1 MTNKRI
7 EHKRN
12 KSNIINIQGIEC
24 YEQDGV
30 AYLELEAVARGLG
43 FTRTAASGNEVV
55 MWSRVAGY
63 LQDLGVHTSVHG
75 EETPTGRDGLPD
87 FIPENI
93 FYRLAMKAKNEAAE
107 AFQAKVADEIIP
119 SIRKQGKH
127 RKHRDPNTYFFRD
140 LKGQKFGHLTV
151 IEQAG
156 RNKHR
161 SILWR
166 CICDCGNEKIY
177 PSGKLISGRATNCGC
192 KTTEIKSM
200 KASKHGITAGVK
212 PRTFTIWNGMKAR
225 CLNPKSISYKNYGGR
240 GITICDEWMKFENF
254 HKWAISSGYKDGYE
268 IDRIDN
274 DGNYCPENC
283 HWVTVSENRKKTRN
297 THYITVDGTTKCVS
311 EWCKLLHVS
320 KSAAYKILKNGD
332 NDFSSFCKERLSETE
347 AV

>member
-7 EHKRN
+7 EHRN
-12 KSNIINIQGIEC
+12 MMRTFENEQFGSIRVLEKDSEPWFVGKDVAEVLGYERPTKAISDHVDEQDKDEVPIQDSIGRMQNTPIINES
-24 YEQDGV
+24 
-30 AYLELEAVARGLG
+30 GLYSLI
-43 FTRTAASGNEVV
+43 FSSKLPAAKEFKHWVTAEV
-55 MWSRVAGY
+55 
-63 LQDLGVHTSVHG
+63 L
-75 EETPTGRDGLPD
+75 
-87 FIPENI
+87 
-93 FYRLAMKAKNEAAE
+93 
-107 AFQAKVADEIIP
+107 P

-177 PSGKLISGRATNCGC
+177 PSRKLISGRATNCGC

-332 NDFSSFCKERLSETE
+332 NDFSSFCKERLSEMG

>member
-7 EHKRN
+7 EHRN
-12 KSNIINIQGIEC
+12 MMRTFENKQFGSIRVLEKDSEPWFVGKDVAEVLGYERPTKAIGDHIDEQDKDEVPIQDSIGRMQNTPIINES
-24 YEQDGV
+24 
-30 AYLELEAVARGLG
+30 GLYSLI
-43 FTRTAASGNEVV
+43 FSSKLPAAKEFKHWVTSEV
-55 MWSRVAGY
+55 
-63 LQDLGVHTSVHG
+63 L
-75 EETPTGRDGLPD
+75 
-87 FIPENI
+87 
-93 FYRLAMKAKNEAAE
+93 
-107 AFQAKVADEIIP
+107 P

-140 LKGQKFGHLTV
+140 LIGQKFGHLTV

-332 NDFSSFCKERLSETE
+332 NDFSSFCKERLSETK